1 MDFLAD
7 INNAVPEATLAGFG
21 LGGLLLGAIGGD
33 RIAGLLRVLAA
44 AALAVAAGL
53 TFYQFNHPGAVDGI
67 SAFASPLAPDGLYRV
82 TMFTLFAKGVTYV
95 LAALALFMSGGF
107 LKSAQMER
115 YEYPLLVT
123 FASLGA
129 GMMLSA
135 NDLMTLY
142 VGIETLSLSS
152 YVLAAFRRDSLKSA
166 EAGLKYF
173 VLGALASGLLL
184 YGSSLIYG
192 FTGGTGYSVIA
203 AAPVSVGLVFGLV
216 FVICGLAFKASA
228 APFHIWTPDVYEG
241 APAPV
246 VAFFSTAPKIAAVA
260 LLAHVLFVAF
270 GTHEES
276 WRQIIAI
283 IAALSMLIGAFG
295 ALLQKS
301 VKRILAYSSISNVGF
316 ALIGIAAGV
325 ENGAA
330 AVLVYMTLYVI
341 ATLGLF
347 GGVLALRRAGKA
359 IDEVSDL
366 NGLVKQKPG
375 MAMGLLILIFSVAGI
390 PPAAGFWGKLQVF
403 TAGLQ
408 ADMLWLVLV
417 GALSSVVSLGYYL
430 RIVWAMFM
438 KPAGEPL
445 DRTDVSVAATVFLT
459 AILIFPVLT
468 VTIQMLLDA
477 AVLAS
482 GG

>member
-7 INNAVPEATLAGFG
+7 INNAIPEAALAGFG
-21 LGGLLLGAIGGD
+21 LIGLLLGAVGGD
-33 RIAGLLRVLAA
+33 KAAGLLRLLAA
-44 AALAVAAGL
+44 VALVAASVL
-53 TFYQFNHPGAVDGI
+53 TFYQFQHPGAADGI
-67 SAFASPLAPDGLYRV
+67 EAFISPMAPDGLYRA
-82 TMFTLFAKGVTYV
+82 TMFTLFAKGVTYA

-107 LKSAQMER
+107 LKTAQMER
-115 YEYPLLVT
+115 YEYPLLIV
-123 FASLGA
+123 FGSLGA

-192 FTGGTGYSVIA
+192 FSGGTGYSVIA
-203 AAPVSVGLVFGLV
+203 AASPSVGLIFGLV

-260 LLAHVLFVAF
+260 LLGHVLFVAF
-270 GTHEES
+270 GPHLSS
-276 WRQIIAI
+276 WQQILAI
-283 IAALSMLIGAFG
+283 ISAASMLVGAFG
-295 ALLQKS
+295 ALVQNS
-301 VKRILAYSSISNVGF
+301 IKRILAYSSISNVGF
-316 ALIGIAAGV
+316 AIIGIAAGA
-325 ENGAA
+325 EKGAA
-330 AVLVYMTLYVI
+330 SVLVYMTLYVI
-341 ATLGLF
+341 ATLGMF
-347 GGVLALRRAGKA
+347 GGVLALRRGGKA
-359 IDEVSDL
+359 IDQVSDL

-375 MAMGLLILIFSVAGI
+375 IALGLLILIFSVAGI

-403 TAGLQ
+403 QSGLDAG
-408 ADMLWLVLV
+408 MLWLVLV
-417 GALSSVVSLGYYL
+417 GALSSVISLGYYL
-430 RIVWAMFM
+430 RLVWAMFM
-438 KPAGEPL
+438 KPPGDAL
-445 DRTDVSVAATVFLT
+445 DRTDASVAGIVFIT
-459 AILIFPVLT
+459 SILMFPVLT
-468 VTIQMLLDA
+468 ITIQMLLDA
-477 AVLAS
+477 AARAA